1 MCTPKDLSVCN
12 YTPYQTRR
20 FRKKEKDLTA
30 SKRALVGWSE
40 GETSHLTPPGVWPA
54 SVSKEFD
61 NIPPHAQGPDFYAPY
76 RELLSSIFPATS
88 GFSIA
93 GHRPLI
99 LNFYVY
105 VYEVYLTNQPIFI
118 LLLNAETMLFS
129 TSTREGVDSQLRQHM
144 KDLFAKSS
152 VSVLQGAC
160 AFGRR
165 LAFYCGDKSAITPP
179 VGTDDPLD
187 TTPVDRWD
195 CDVLNPD
202 GAQRLKALATE
213 IKMRH
218 GIAYI

>member
-1 MCTPKDLSVCN
+1 MCTPKDLSFTYCCLAEGN
-12 YTPYQTRR
+12 YTRIKLVASEK
-20 FRKKEKDLTA
+20 RKKILLLANVRLLT
-30 SKRALVGWSE
+30 SSLSVGWSE
-40 GETSHLTPPGVWPA
+40 EETSHLTPPGVWPA

-88 GFSIA
+88 G
-93 GHRPLI
+93 PLI

-105 VYEVYLTNQPIFI
+105 VYDVYLANQPIFI

-144 KDLFAKSS
+144 KDLLAKSS
-152 VSVLQGAC
+152 VSVLQG
-160 AFGRR
+160 
-165 LAFYCGDKSAITPP
+165 LSAITPP

-187 TTPVDRWD
+187 TAPVDRWD

>member
-1 MCTPKDLSVCN
+1 M
-12 YTPYQTRR
+12 
-20 FRKKEKDLTA
+20 
-30 SKRALVGWSE
+30 GWPE
-40 GETSHLTPPGVWPA
+40 GETSDLPSPGVWPA
-54 SVSKEFD
+54 SVLKEFS
-61 NIPPHAQGPDFYAPY
+61 NIPPHAQETDFYAPY
-76 RELLSSIFPATS
+76 RELLSAVFPATS
-88 GFSIA
+88 GFSIV

-105 VYEVYLTNQPIFI
+105 VYEVYLANQPIFI

-129 TSTREGVDSQLRQHM
+129 TSTREGVDCQLRRHM
-144 KDLFAKSS
+144 RMSLAKSS

-187 TTPVDRWD
+187 TAPVDRWD
-195 CDVLNPD
+195 CDVLVPD
-202 GAQRLKALATE
+202 GAERLKALATE

-218 GIAYI
+218 GM